1 MRESYLTYREQGFSL
16 LYSQKE
22 NQTYQL
28 NSKRMIKNVR
38 QFFILS
44 SVVMSMFAMMACG
57 SSTETSED
65 AGDEKVL
72 VKTERVAVQQV
83 EQRDQFTGNV
93 EPFEKAY
100 ISPATPSRVSRIYKE
115 VGDAVRKGELLVQM
129 DASNYRQAKAQLDI
143 LEREFARLDTLYKV
157 GSVSQQQLDQ
167 LATELEVTRTAF
179 ENLQENTQ
187 LRSPING
194 VVTGRFF
201 ENGEM
206 FSGSPVVDNRAA
218 ILTVEQINPVKVTV
232 NVSEQHFP
240 RVDKD
245 LNVSLALD
253 VYPGKTFDG
262 SVHLKYPTIDP
273 VTRTFTVE
281 LQFPNRD
288 QVIRPGMFGRV
299 TLGFG
304 EFERVV
310 APDLAVLRQQGTSER
325 FVFVVENGKAVR
337 KTVRVGRR
345 IGDTYEII
353 SGLTDG
359 EEVVTAGHSRLLDGT
374 SVRFE

>member
-1 MRESYLTYREQGFSL
+1 
-16 LYSQKE
+16 
-22 NQTYQL
+22 
-28 NSKRMIKNVR
+28 MIKNVR